1 MKKFIIAFGAG
12 MGMTLLVM
20 MVGLNLTYTQNLP
33 AFVFAVDAAV
43 LVGMLG
49 VYIGM
54 AYEQIKREEEME
66 DEVTPIPKAIKVTND
81 RVEKDPPSPPKTDS
95 NADRSKEG
103 KRIKIALEGEH
114 STLMEETLKEATR
127 DA

>member
-20 MVGLNLTYTQNLP
+20 MVGLRLTYTQNLP
-33 AFVFAVDAAV
+33 AFTFAVDAVV

-54 AYEQIKREEEME
+54 SYEQVKNDEE
-66 DEVTPIPKAIKVTND
+66 VAPIPEEVKVTND
-81 RVEKDPPSPPKTDS
+81 RIEKDPPTPPKTDS
-95 NADRSKEG
+95 NADHTKEG
-103 KRIKIALEGEH
+103 KRIRIAFEGKPSH
-114 STLMEETLKEATR
+114 LMEETLKEATR